1 MVILILALFHI
12 AYQKNWNKDVPWL
25 SKSLITSNQ
34 KSKRA
39 NLRITK
45 RFFGDRFIIEI
56 VTCSGQT
63 VQWFVESS
71 GNNPIYWGKILI
83 KVILSYEF
91 WIFAMFTCSLH
102 GQIEKK
108 SLFED
113 YTIGSNLSQCWS
125 PTILILKKAPC
136 YCWNYDLGHP
146 QKGSFNDIETYH

>member
-45 RFFGDRFIIEI
+45 RFFGDRFIID
-56 VTCSGQT
+56 
-63 VQWFVESS
+63 
-71 GNNPIYWGKILI
+71 PIYWGKILI
-83 KVILSYEF
+83 KVILSNEF
-91 WIFAMFTCSLH
+91 WIFVMFTCSLH

-136 YCWNYDLGHP
+136 SCWNYDLGHP